1 MSDPTRTDRHNN
13 NNNDIF
19 RDDFPFSSPHPPP
32 PPPPMMNHGDDE
44 NTDSRYS
51 VNHDDSTTTNS
62 MTKRNEGN
70 HPMDQLPPSVS
81 YYTEEERVAST
92 ANDTPGSLLGTATT
106 TTTGKKN
113 KNYHKE
119 NENDEDPME
128 KVVSTAVQMLHS
140 ALDRIIQQEIID
152 PMVPI
157 LNQNHSL
164 QQHIIATSNSPNT
177 IPTSDPKQDHAFL
190 VRYFV
195 CLLHRMVVPLTN
207 CIKHTHA

>member
-1 MSDPTRTDRHNN
+1 MNETTVSSMSDPTRTDRHNN

-19 RDDFPFSSPHPPP
+19 RDDFPFSSPPPP
-32 PPPPMMNHGDDE
+32 PTMMNHGDDE

-51 VNHDDSTTTNS
+51 VNHDDSTATNS
-62 MTKRNEGN
+62 MTKRNERN

-81 YYTEEERVAST
+81 YYTEEERAAST
-92 ANDTPGSLLGTATT
+92 TSDTPGSLLGTTTATVT

-113 KNYHKE
+113 KNYHKHE
-119 NENDEDPME
+119 NDNDEDRME

-177 IPTSDPKQDHAFL
+177 VPTSDPKQDHAFL
-190 VRYFV
+190 VRYIV
-195 CLLHRMVVPLTN
+195 CILY
-207 CIKHTHA
+207 